1 VSRPAERA
9 TSLARAASYYVL
21 VALGAGLWWL
31 LSRDGGLPFVIGV
44 CAATVLIV
52 GRLLAFG
59 VSYWRFARQD
69 RREHPRPPAPMP
81 GPSSRY
87 DPRYYNRDGSPRDRT
102 SHRWEQPRQETG
114 T

>member
-1 VSRPAERA
+1 MSRPAERA

-102 SHRWEQPRQETG
+102 SHRWEQPRQETD